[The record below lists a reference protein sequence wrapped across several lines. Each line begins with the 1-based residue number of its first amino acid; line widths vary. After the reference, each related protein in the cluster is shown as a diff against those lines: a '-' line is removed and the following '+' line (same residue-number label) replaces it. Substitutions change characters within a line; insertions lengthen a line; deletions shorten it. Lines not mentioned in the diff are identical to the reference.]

1 MSQAAQ
7 LIHYYGDLVGTF
19 VGWDSLI
26 LSSLVSGSAGVM
38 AGTANV
44 VPAEIVAV
52 HDAVKAGDL
61 ESAREVWARIYP
73 LLDTALTTSYVAAV
87 KAALEAVGFSAGPT
101 REPVLPLEPADAAR
115 ITELASAFR
124 PQPVA

>member
-1 MSQAAQ
+1 MQ
-7 LIHYYGDLVGTF
+7 
-19 VGWDSLI
+19 
-26 LSSLVSGSAGVM
+26 
-38 AGTANV
+38 
-44 VPAEIVAV
+44 
-52 HDAVKAGDL
+52 
-61 ESAREVWARIYP
+61 SAREVWTRIYP

-115 ITELASAFR
+115 IAELASAFR